1 MAKNNR
7 KRVAFSFNSLA
18 QQRAARRYN
27 VGLGLADYSC
37 RAVGSLSPD
46 DVLVE
51 LFADKSGA
59 PPFRQRMSLERSMP
73 ESNGTYEFKGMV
85 SAERSASD
93 YTVRIVPFHADV
105 HIPLETNR
113 VVWET

>member
-1 MAKNNR
+1 
-7 KRVAFSFNSLA
+7 
-18 QQRAARRYN
+18 
-27 VGLGLADYSC
+27 
-37 RAVGSLSPD
+37 
-46 DVLVE
+46 
-51 LFADKSGA
+51 
-59 PPFRQRMSLERSMP
+59 MP